1 MDDIAAKTGVDKDT
15 LSNIGRKF
23 IKNSA
28 YRDAPMLVM
37 IVVTAIITF
46 DFFAWTDVIDWGK
59 NCRKNFDQS
68 KSDLEIIKQIICNY
82 FFIVYRKCLHDI
94 LL

>member
-15 LSNIGRKF
+15 LSDIGGKL

-37 IVVTAIITF
+37 VVVTAIITF
-46 DFFAWTDVIDWGK
+46 DFFSWTDVIDLGK
-59 NCRKNFDQS
+59 KMYEKNFDQS
-68 KSDLEIIKQIICNY
+68 KSNLRDNKANNM
-82 FFIVYRKCLHDI
+82 
-94 LL
+94 

>member
-1 MDDIAAKTGVDKDT
+1 MITTIYFFLKEKSRRNIRSFVDDIAAKTGVDKDT

-46 DFFAWTDVIDWGK
+46 DVFA
-59 NCRKNFDQS
+59 
-68 KSDLEIIKQIICNY
+68 
-82 FFIVYRKCLHDI
+82 
-94 LL
+94 